1 MYSDRIITKKPQIY
15 PPYKKYFIS
24 KGTQT
29 ESEKMGKGIHENGN
43 QRKAGSNTYIRQN
56 RP

>member
-1 MYSDRIITKKPQIY
+1 MPTKNISY
-15 PPYKKYFIS
+15 P

-29 ESEKMGKGIHENGN
+29 ESEKMGKGIHENG
-43 QRKAGSNTYIRQN
+43 KPKETGKLTYLYTYIRQN